1 MSIYFKTELTTKIL
15 LQPPD
20 INSMIDKVI
29 LDKIKQKYEG
39 KCSRDGYVKH
49 DSCNI
54 TNRSLGTFIQGQ
66 FNGNLQ
72 YKVNFTVDICNPAQN
87 QEIEC
92 TVININKMGVLCIV
106 GDDKNQPLKILLPRQ
121 NHIKNEE
128 FPEIQLKNKVLIKVI
143 GKRFELEDHFIS
155 VIGEFIQK
163 V

>member
-1 MSIYFKTELTTKIL
+1 MSIYFNTALTTKIL
-15 LQPPD
+15 LQPED
-20 INSMIDKVI
+20 INSQIDKVI
-29 LDKIKQKYEG
+29 LDKIKLKYEG
-39 KCSRDGYVKH
+39 KCSREGYVKH
-49 DSCNI
+49 DSSSI

-72 YKVNFTVDICNPAQN
+72 YKVNFTVDICNPAEN
-87 QEIEC
+87 QEIKC

-106 GDDKNQPLKILLPRQ
+106 SDDKNQPLKILLPRQ

-128 FPEIQLKNKVLIKVI
+128 FPEIELKNKVLIKVI

-155 VIGEFIQK
+155 VIGEFIQI